1 MEAEAGDG
9 PVRFRAPSAGVL
21 RIVPL
26 DELTAIYDRASG
38 QTHLVA
44 PPVPEILAALAQA
57 PASLEELLARL
68 AACYDLADPDA
79 EALGARVAELVGLG
93 LVQRG

>member
-9 PVRFRAPSAGVL
+9 PVRFRAPPAGVL

-26 DELTAIYDRASG
+26 DELTAIYHRASC

-57 PASLEELLARL
+57 PATLEELLGRL
-68 AACYDLADPDA
+68 AAHYDLADPDM
-79 EALGARVAELVGLG
+79 EALGARVAELVTLG